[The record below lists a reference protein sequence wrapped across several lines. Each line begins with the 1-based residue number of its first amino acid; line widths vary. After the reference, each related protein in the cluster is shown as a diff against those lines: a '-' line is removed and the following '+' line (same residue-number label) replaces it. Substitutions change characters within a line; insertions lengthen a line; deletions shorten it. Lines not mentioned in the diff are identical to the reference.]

1 MAHNT
6 SEASTPPVQRGEQ
19 SFDLNVKFIH
29 WFSLGILVLL
39 IVTAAAAF
47 AMLGGFR
54 IPLPRA
60 ASAAAPDTPGSATV
74 PFATLQS
81 APQDDL
87 RSYRRDK
94 AIALESYR
102 WVDRAGGVVQIP
114 IERAMELVVAEG
126 SAHEA
131 VSGIKPAGRAAPE
144 PGGAQTR

>member
-1 MAHNT
+1 
-6 SEASTPPVQRGEQ
+6 VDRGQ
-19 SFDLNVKFIH
+19 HSFDLDVSFMR

-60 ASAAAPDTPGSATV
+60 ASAAATDTQRSATL

-87 RSYRRDK
+87 RSYRRGK
-94 AIALESYR
+94 AGALEGYR

-114 IERAMELVVAEG
+114 IERAMELLASEQSG
-126 SAHEA
+126 EKLAPGITPA
-131 VSGIKPAGRAAPE
+131 VPARPQ
-144 PGGAQTR
+144 PRGAQTR

>member
-1 MAHNT
+1 MAHNK

-19 SFDLNVKFIH
+19 SFDLNVRFIH
-29 WFSLGILVLL
+29 WFSLAILVLV

-60 ASAAAPDTPGSATV
+60 ASAAAPDTPESATV

-94 AIALESYR
+94 ATALESYR

-126 SAHEA
+126 SAHVTA
-131 VSGIKPAGRAAPE
+131 PGIKPAAAAAPE